1 MSNMQLRVFQS
12 SFSNYIQN
20 LKINQ
25 NIFQCP
31 KVPGLPW
38 ELKTLQ
44 LKPDWSNLSNLLEGV
59 ASLYVIKQAHHSTTD
74 IRENIPWF
82 PVFTIYLVILHWQ
95 NYLDPTAEL
104 FQYFCNLQMILI
116 LIILSITVNF
126 VNLNVPSVYLKD
138 IYEYFKLYHCNGEV

>member
-1 MSNMQLRVFQS
+1 MTNMQLRVFQS

-44 LKPDWSNLSNLLEGV
+44 LNPDWSNLSNLLEGV
-59 ASLYVIKQAHHSTTD
+59 ASFNVIQQATV
-74 IRENIPWF
+74 RENIPWF
-82 PVFTIYLVILHWQ
+82 PVLTIYLVILHWQ
-95 NYLDPTAEL
+95 NYRDTTAEL